1 MGSSLFS
8 KKSDCPRSIYRR
20 RWLYGTSTWVHQKKI
35 SENTPGGSE
44 AGKGAIGKVTRRTM
58 NKQFIGSNFD
68 DFLAEEG
75 LLTEAQALA
84 VKRVLA
90 YQIEQLMISQN
101 LSKTVMAQRMNTSR
115 AALNRLLDPA
125 NPSVTLQTLERA
137 ASVLGKRL
145 QVELV

>member
-1 MGSSLFS
+1 
-8 KKSDCPRSIYRR
+8 
-20 RWLYGTSTWVHQKKI
+20 
-35 SENTPGGSE
+35 
-44 AGKGAIGKVTRRTM
+44 M

-75 LLTEAQALA
+75 LLTEAQAVA

-90 YQIEQLMISQN
+90 YQIEQLMIAQN
-101 LSKTVMAQRMNTSR
+101 LSKTVMARRMNTSR

-137 ASVLGKRL
+137 ASVLGKRIK
-145 QVELV
+145 VELV